1 MAVRISG
8 FPWHLKTFGSGGLSP
23 RLVIAMGSTASKP
36 DPQYSTPL
44 ECLLANLRTLRLK
57 GYVCHIGSRWPT
69 TGTFDFDVLRDLD
82 NYCRRTGKWSEVPY
96 VQAFWALRSR
106 PTLCTTCTP
115 RQILLTLAPPIPPSR
130 AKPAPPVSES
140 SAFSVPP
147 EDLVAPLPY
156 TSPTALT
163 PSTPVSA
170 TTPSTLDSPTS
181 APAPETPWL
190 VPDPPALSPILYPPL
205 PLVTP
210 SPSPVSSHTRSHSN
224 PPGASLP
231 PPPAPLLPL

>member
-1 MAVRISG
+1 M
-8 FPWHLKTFGSGGLSP
+8 FGQQGLPP
-23 RLVIAMGSTASKP
+23 RSVVAMGLTASKP
-36 DPQYSTPL
+36 DSQYSTPL

-57 GYVCHIGSRWPT
+57 GYIRSKQLTFLCSQAWPQYPLDNGSQWPA

-82 NYCRRTGKWSEVPY
+82 NYCRRAGKWSEGPC
-96 VQAFWALRSR
+96 VQAFWALCSR

-147 EDLVAPLPY
+147 EDLVAPPPY

-181 APAPETPWL
+181 TPAPFRDTWGQP
-190 VPDPPALSPILYPPL
+190 
-205 PLVTP
+205 
-210 SPSPVSSHTRSHSN
+210 
-224 PPGASLP
+224 
-231 PPPAPLLPL
+231 

>member
-1 MAVRISG
+1 
-8 FPWHLKTFGSGGLSP
+8 
-23 RLVIAMGSTASKP
+23 MGSTASKP

-82 NYCRRTGKWSEVPY
+82 NYCRRTGKWSEAPC

-106 PTLCTTCTP
+106 PTLCTMCTP
-115 RQILLTLAPPIPPSR
+115 CQILLTMAPPIPPSR

-147 EDLVAPLPY
+147 EDLVAPPPIPLPR
-156 TSPTALT
+156 
-163 PSTPVSA
+163 
-170 TTPSTLDSPTS
+170 
-181 APAPETPWL
+181 
-190 VPDPPALSPILYPPL
+190 PL
-205 PLVTP
+205 PLP
-210 SPSPVSSHTRSHSN
+210 LRFL
-224 PPGASLP
+224 LP
-231 PPPAPLLPL
+231 PPPLWTLQPPLPPPRLHHRSRILRPLTLSCILLFPPSLPPLPRLAPTLAPTATLREPPFPLPQPRYSLSDK